1 MKENYQKSVHLFSPK
16 MFIGGGNYSP
26 PKKSIGSVGTTV
38 LLDTSIACQAFFE

>member
-1 MKENYQKSVHLFSPK
+1 MRVPNWLNKDIKTPK
-16 MFIGGGNYSP
+16 PFFFRNYSP